1 MQAHIELQPPAG
13 VMALLRNQFCRW
25 RSEPKHLGLEWA
37 HYSSACP
44 PLLFLGGRGVAA
56 ETVPLIT
63 VSIEPLRTH
72 HFEAQIAQAASSIEA
87 YVDWNWSYF
96 NVFPRVV
103 GGVVQPYW
111 RNMVEFGEGWS
122 SARIALASPW
132 SSFGE
137 FMIELPYV
145 PMHAPRHVPRAC
157 RAAHHALN
165 HLFVARVDALVDIW
179 PDAMFV
185 VLSSAVRRQ
194 LERAKLLHDLRPL
207 DMRMSPAERDLY
219 GNGFSKPVLVGRLAT
234 RARPRVA
241 VRNGPFSHHTNPRS
255 AGRRE
260 LGRRIR
266 ELVGRPE

>member
-13 VMALLRNQFCRW
+13 VTTLLRDQFYRW
-25 RSEPKHLGLEWA
+25 TSDPKHLGLEWA
-37 HYSSACP
+37 HCSPEWP

-72 HFEAQIAQAASSIEA
+72 HFEAQTAQAAPSVEA

-122 SARIALASPW
+122 SGRIALASPW
-132 SSFGE
+132 SSFGA

-145 PMHAPRHVPRAC
+145 PMHTPRHVPRAC
-157 RAAHHALN
+157 RAAHDALN
-165 HLFVARVDALVDIW
+165 HLFVARADALVDVW

-185 VLSSAVRRQ
+185 VLASAVRRQ
-194 LERAKLLHDLRPL
+194 LERAKLLDDLRPL
-207 DMRMSPAERDLY
+207 NLRMSPAERDLY
-219 GNGFSKPVLVGRLAT
+219 GNGLTTPVLVGRLVT
-234 RARPRVA
+234 RTRPRVV
-241 VRNGPFSHHTNPRS
+241 VRNGPFSRHANPRPE
-255 AGRRE
+255 GRRE
-260 LGRRIR
+260 LGRRFR
-266 ELVGRPE
+266 ELVCRPD